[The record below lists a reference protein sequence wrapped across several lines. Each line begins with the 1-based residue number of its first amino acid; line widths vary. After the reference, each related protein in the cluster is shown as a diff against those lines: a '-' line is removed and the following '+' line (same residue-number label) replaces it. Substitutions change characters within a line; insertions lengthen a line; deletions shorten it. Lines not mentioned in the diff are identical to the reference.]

1 METLRKSLIR
11 WHVAPLILLG
21 ALVHIMYMLIEK
33 LIDFPCGNDVAIYTV
48 YAGIVGGVLT
58 AMFASF
64 KLLLTGIKREKESDD
79 KSTPE

>member
-21 ALVHIMYMLIEK
+21 VLVHIMYMLIYK
-33 LIDFPCGNDVAIYTV
+33 LIDFPCGEGDDVIYGI

-64 KLLLTGIKREKESDD
+64 RLLLTGINREKIEA
-79 KSTPE
+79 KSNE